1 MINVQRQMT
10 NAINASIFQT
20 DEKGFGPLYLS
31 YLWWEISVTRK
42 HELQTNQLTVCDK
55 KKTILCTQCVL
66 L

>member
-1 MINVQRQMT
+1 MINDQRQMT

-42 HELQTNQLTVCDK
+42 HELQTNQLTVSD